1 MAKFYGYVGFAE
13 MVETAPGVHR
23 ETYVE
28 YPYYGDLKQDLRKLQ
43 PTDTVNDTVVFQ
55 NLVEIMGD
63 KYAYDHY
70 FAMRYVRVNGV
81 NWKVGYVEVRY
92 PRLWIRF
99 GEVWNGQT
107 ADTAPGT
114 PGGDDGA
121 SEE

>member
-1 MAKFYGYVGFAE
+1 MAKFYGMIGYAE

-23 ETYVE
+23 EKYVE

-43 PTDTVNDTVVFQ
+43 PTENLNTSVIFQ
-55 NLVEIMGD
+55 NLVEVMGD
-63 KYAYDHY
+63 KYAYDNY

-99 GEVWNGQT
+99 GEVYNGST
-107 ADTAPGT
+107 ADATSGLSGGSDGT
-114 PGGDDGA
+114 PEG
-121 SEE
+121 

>member
-1 MAKFYGYVGFAE
+1 MTKFYGHVGYAT

-23 ETYVE
+23 EQFVE

-43 PTDTVNDTVVFQ
+43 PTDTLNDTVIFQ

-63 KYAYDHY
+63 KYAHDHY

-99 GEVWNGQT
+99 GEVYHGQV
-107 ADTAPGT
+107 ADPAPE
-114 PGGDDGA
+114 PPGDDNG
-121 SEE
+121 SPEE